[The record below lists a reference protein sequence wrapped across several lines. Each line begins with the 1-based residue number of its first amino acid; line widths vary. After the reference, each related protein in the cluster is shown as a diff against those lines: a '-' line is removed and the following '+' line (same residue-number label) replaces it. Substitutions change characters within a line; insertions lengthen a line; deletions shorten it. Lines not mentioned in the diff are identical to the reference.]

1 MTSMLIVS
9 SQGPE
14 VAERSFMPFIVG
26 VTAQAMDI
34 DVAIYFIMDGVV
46 LMQKGMAKRV
56 KAPGYPPL
64 DKTAED
70 FLKAGGKIYICSN
83 SQSFRRINPKNG
95 FIDGCEI
102 AGAAKLV
109 ECIYEYDKTIYI

>member
-1 MTSMLIVS
+1 MPSMLIVAS
-9 SQGPE
+9 HGPE

-26 VTAQAMDI
+26 ATAQAMD
-34 DVAIYFIMDGVV
+34 VETAVFFIMDGVV

-64 DKTAED
+64 DKTIKE
-70 FLKAGGKIYICSN
+70 FMEAGGKVFVCSN
-83 SQSFRRINPKNG
+83 SQAFRRIDPKNG
-95 FIDGCEI
+95 FVEGVEI

-109 ECIYEYDKTIYI
+109 ELIHEYDRTVYV